1 MAAASRNFGE
11 ALLSAADGVVAHKS
25 QSGVT
30 DHPVRSASTPP
41 HEEGT
46 TLAQKNLLEKTSNDT
61 FVSPCLRVSTVDPT
75 RKLWL
80 DSPGFLVRG
89 VRL

>member
-1 MAAASRNFGE
+1 MPILVFVENIFLGE
-11 ALLSAADGVVAHKS
+11 RSPLLTRRGGCGIKKLLAKPHLSAADGVVAHKS

-46 TLAQKNLLEKTSNDT
+46 TLAQKNA
-61 FVSPCLRVSTVDPT
+61 
-75 RKLWL
+75 L
-80 DSPGFLVRG
+80 DKN
-89 VRL
+89 